1 MSDAVVKRSH
11 SLLDI
16 EMELRAQRVR
26 HTAYAVIAAL
36 GLAATGYIQPP
47 QWRILAAI
55 SFGVVA
61 MLACLWSMRRQ
72 TLDTSAMLLL
82 WGMFINISSLMWISD
97 GLRDAT
103 ILTYPII
110 LIVAGLVVRPRQF
123 LILLVA
129 MVLVLLGITL
139 ATEVLHW
146 RTNMSGSGPWGL
158 LRDVTLILLGSAY
171 AVWVIVSDVRRT
183 LASLTYLSTHDSLTG
198 LPNRAT
204 GQDRIEQGLLHAG
217 RRGTMVAVM
226 FVDMDNFKAINDDLG
241 HPAGDEFLQSIA
253 DRLTGVIR
261 KSDLVA
267 RHGGDEFL
275 IAMMDVT
282 DLGAVGKIADKIMV
296 QIAEPLSVQ
305 GTVIAAS
312 CSIGIALFPQ
322 DAPDYANLLRLS
334 DIAMYQAKQAGRNT
348 YQFYDAV
355 LHTENQTSLQLIASM
370 RNGLARGEF
379 HVHYQPVF
387 DLQSGALV
395 GAEALVRW
403 LHPELGMIAPG
414 HFIGA
419 AEKSG
424 LIVELGEQVL
434 ESACAQMKQWNQQRR
449 ANGLSPLV
457 IAVNLS
463 PVQLRRGSL
472 ADVVHAVLHRTGLP
486 AACLELEI
494 TESTLVE
501 DNERFLA
508 SLQRLRALGVSIA
521 IDDFGTG
528 YSNLAYLQRF
538 AVNKLKIDQS
548 FVKAMVL
555 GLQQRAIVTAI
566 IQMAQSLRLQVH
578 AEGIEDA
585 NARDALLILGCDLGQ
600 GYYFA
605 RPQSAVEFERLMPAL
620 TAQKSPAV

>member
-1 MSDAVVKRSH
+1 MPDVIVKRSH

-16 EMELRAQRVR
+16 ETELRAQRVR

-36 GLAATGYIQPP
+36 ALAATGYLWPA
-47 QWRILAAI
+47 QWPILGAI

-61 MLACLWSMRRQ
+61 MLACLWSMRRN
-72 TLDTSAMLLL
+72 TLDTSAILLL
-82 WGMFINISSLMWISD
+82 WGMFITVSSLMWISD

-110 LIVAGLVVRPRQF
+110 LIVAGLVVKPRQF
-123 LILLVA
+123 V
-129 MVLVLLGITL
+129 VLLIAMALVMFGITL
-139 ATEVLHW
+139 ATDVFHW
-146 RTNMSGSGPWGL
+146 RTDVSHSGPWGL

-204 GQDRIEQGLLHAG
+204 GRDRIEQGLLHAG
-217 RRGTMVAVM
+217 RRGTQVAVM

-253 DRLTGVIR
+253 ARLTAVIR

-282 DLGAVGKIADKIMV
+282 DLGAVGKIADKIMQ

-305 GTVIAAS
+305 GTVITAS
-312 CSIGIALFPQ
+312 CSIGIAVFPQ
-322 DAPDYANLLRLS
+322 DAQDYGNLLRLS

-370 RNGLARGEF
+370 RNGLAQGEF
-379 HVHYQPVF
+379 EVHYQPVF

-434 ESACAQMKQWNQQRR
+434 ESACARMAHWNAQRR
-449 ANGLSPLV
+449 AGGMAPLV

-472 ADVVHAVLHRTGLP
+472 ADVVQAVLQRTGLP

-501 DNERFLA
+501 DNERFLV

-578 AEGIEDA
+578 AEGIEDV

-605 RPQSAVEFERLMPAL
+605 RPQSAADFERLMPGL